1 MMVLRERR
9 GGRRGSVSQVC
20 VLRSVGPSICLWG
33 SVFGISSGS
42 EESVVLNLRLIDSP
56 ERREWNAHN
65 TINIMKSLSANPA
78 LRLF

>member
-1 MMVLRERR
+1 MNGGIVERTRRCKERLHISSLRPLVRWPL
-9 GGRRGSVSQVC
+9 Q
-20 VLRSVGPSICLWG
+20 G

-42 EESVVLNLRLIDSP
+42 EQSVVLNLRLIDSP